1 MKKTTFNKY
10 ANMPSTSP
18 KKPSDLTFN
27 DSQENDDRDLLK
39 SVLIKNAEK
48 KMKTTLKSSE

>member
-10 ANMPSTSP
+10 VAMPNTSP

>member
-1 MKKTTFNKY
+1 
-10 ANMPSTSP
+10 MPSTSP

>member
-10 ANMPSTSP
+10 VDMPNTSP